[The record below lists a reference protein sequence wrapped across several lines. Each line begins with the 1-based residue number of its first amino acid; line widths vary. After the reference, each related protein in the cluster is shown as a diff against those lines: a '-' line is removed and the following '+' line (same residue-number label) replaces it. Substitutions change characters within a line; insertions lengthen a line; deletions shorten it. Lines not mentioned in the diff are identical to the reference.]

1 MLKEVRQLE
10 FKLDKS
16 NLRYNKTVAR
26 NNELVEEIDKLRR
39 ERKIFQSVY
48 SKLSEDIE
56 EKKQE
61 MDKIV
66 KIANNATSER
76 EKASNQLQ
84 ELITRAE
91 EEKAAFDQQI
101 QAVNLKIEKEKQMK
115 EYMRAKEEE

>member
-48 SKLSEDIE
+48 TKLSEDIE